1 MTNLILFHFGGGGM
15 DGKKSTSLS
24 QTKKDNLPPF
34 FFFFFYFDIHFFGTK
49 LEVVAPA
56 GTEAAVREVGT

>member
-34 FFFFFYFDIHFFGTK
+34 FFFFFFYIYLFGTK